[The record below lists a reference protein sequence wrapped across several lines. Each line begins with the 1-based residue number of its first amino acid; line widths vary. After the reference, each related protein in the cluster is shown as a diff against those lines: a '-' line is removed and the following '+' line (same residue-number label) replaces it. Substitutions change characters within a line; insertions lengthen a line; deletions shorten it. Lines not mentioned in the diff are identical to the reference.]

1 MSFTWY
7 PHGQVNT
14 SFGAPFED
22 LLQSC
27 LDWSPIKRPTAAQVA
42 HATQAVSALSRRHRC
57 TAVAGPGRSRHLCM
71 AHSAG
76 LLPELSAVAVS
87 ICERVCAWVHCVYP
101 SDGGPRGPYLGTM
114 QILSH
119 PFFEPTLRN
128 SKQTSIAHLERFLQ
142 FTGELATRLPPHT
155 SHSLSP
161 YPSLLRQ
168 LLI

>member
-1 MSFTWY
+1 MRFTWCR
-7 PHGQVNT
+7 HGQVNT

-27 LDWSPIKRPTAAQVA
+27 LDWNPVKRPTAAQVA
-42 HATQAVSALSRRHRC
+42 HDTQAVAALSHRHRC
-57 TAVAGPGRSRHLCM
+57 SAAVGPGRSRHLCM

-76 LLPELSAVAVS
+76 LLAPELSAVAVS
-87 ICERVCAWVHCVYP
+87 ICERVCAWVQCG
-101 SDGGPRGPYLGTM
+101 SQCRGTGGPLGTM
-114 QILSH
+114 QILSD

-142 FTGELATRLPPHT
+142 FTGELATRPAPRT

-161 YPSLLRQ
+161 YPSLGSS
-168 LLI
+168 